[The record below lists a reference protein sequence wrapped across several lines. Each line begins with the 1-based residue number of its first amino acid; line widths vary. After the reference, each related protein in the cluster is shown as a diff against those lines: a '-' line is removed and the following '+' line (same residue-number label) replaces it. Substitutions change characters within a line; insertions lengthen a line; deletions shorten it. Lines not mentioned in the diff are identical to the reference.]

1 MTISTC
7 GPGRVL
13 GAPCGECLEMADSI
27 RGEGRPD
34 IGAALGLEE
43 TELREL
49 EETPWPDWWRVRGAA

>member
-27 RGEGRPD
+27 RGGDRAGD
-34 IGAALGLEE
+34 AVALGLEE
-43 TELREL
+43 TPLREL
-49 EETPWPDWWRVRGAA
+49 EETPWPEWWRVRGAA